1 MKLRFSWE
9 EAFGDLFPH
18 CSSDVVNEDG
28 TSLLSCIL
36 TDDGG
41 CQLIHSLKWI
51 DVGLARI
58 KSVKESKVEFDHWDR
73 EDWAADFS
81 KEMEPYDHSQTMS
94 HGHQGN
100 PGKAYRAQV
109 QSKIE
114 VGDMRGAMAMEI
126 RDVRR
131 VATQVGQP
139 RKYNEA
145 MQEML
150 AYAKC
155 RKFLDK

>member
-41 CQLIHSLKWI
+41 CQLIHSLEWI

-81 KEMEPYDHSQTMS
+81 KDCVKLHFRMEEDYCEFLSLES
-94 HGHQGN
+94 FE
-100 PGKAYRAQV
+100 KAL
-109 QSKIE
+109 
-114 VGDMRGAMAMEI
+114 MAWRDFIGLPPDKAVTRELEI
-126 RDVRR
+126 
-131 VATQVGQP
+131 
-139 RKYNEA
+139 
-145 MQEML
+145 
-150 AYAKC
+150 
-155 RKFLDK
+155 